1 MPVRKHQEESLSNV
15 HSGSEVNGD
24 EGSEC
29 TSVSTRF
36 HRLVLIFVQCLA
48 RMTWQF
54 SRKITTLFCL
64 VLVSGA
70 LSCQRVEETSLRQSE
85 ELLQSD
91 MALEAANLLEKI
103 VEADDRNAEAIV
115 LLGQAYDKL
124 GRFQDAVFQLKRA
137 KHLYIDQPEAEAETR
152 LKLATIYMKLGNRQ
166 DAQHELRAIV
176 SSTSNETL
184 LREVA
189 GIVGD
194 TYQVVQLTGGEGD
207 NYSPIFSPDGTRIA
221 FSSFRLD
228 NGEIYLMDLSGHIH
242 QRVTFTTEL
251 NETSPAFLS
260 NQNYLFYNFEPKD
273 SREVKIVLQSSG
285 STRIYSGFKVTHIH
299 SKETYEVL
307 PIGFGVRAPRVAP
320 DGRRIVYESN
330 TDANL
335 ELYVLDIGGL
345 SLENIDSNTIQPKR
359 ITHNEV
365 DDGGPCFFPD
375 GQKVVFVSTRDKIH
389 QLYTVSIDGG
399 AETHLNPNQY
409 DCYSPVVS
417 LDGKSIA
424 FVSARDGDIEV
435 YMINA
440 DGTNERRLTNGVG
453 VSMQP
458 AFSPDGRKLAFVSD
472 RSDNFQIYLMSL
484 DQAVTRNELTQRLK

>member
-1 MPVRKHQEESLSNV
+1 MPVRKRQEESLSNA
-15 HSGSEVNGD
+15 HSGPEINDD
-24 EGSEC
+24 ESTEC
-29 TSVSTRF
+29 PSVSLHF
-36 HRLVLIFVQCLA
+36 HRRVLISVPCLA

-54 SRKITTLFCL
+54 YRKITTLFCL
-64 VLVSGA
+64 ILVSGA
-70 LSCQRVEETSLRQSE
+70 LSCQRVEDTSLRQSK

-103 VEADDRNAEAIV
+103 VEADDRNAEARI
-115 LLGQAYDKL
+115 LLGQAYDRL

-137 KHLYIDQPEAEAETR
+137 KHLYIDQPKAEAEAR

-166 DAQHELRAIV
+166 DAQKELRAIV

-189 GIVGD
+189 GVVGD
-194 TYQVVQLTGGEGD
+194 TYQVVQLTSGEAD

-228 NGEIYLMDLSGHIH
+228 NGEIYVMDLSGRIH
-242 QRVTFTTEL
+242 QRVTFTSEI

-260 NQNYLFYNFEPKD
+260 NPNYLFYNSEPKD

-307 PIGFGVRAPRVAP
+307 PLGFGVRAPRIAL
-320 DGRRIVYESN
+320 DGHRIVYESN

-335 ELYVLDIGGL
+335 ELYLLDIGGL
-345 SLENIDSNTIQPKR
+345 RLENIDSNTIQPKR

-365 DDGGPCFFPD
+365 DDGGPCFFPN
-375 GQKVVFVSTRDKIH
+375 GQQVVFVSTRDKIH
-389 QLYTVSIDGG
+389 QLYTVNIDGG
-399 AETHLNPNQY
+399 EERHLNPNQY

-435 YMINA
+435 YMMNA
-440 DGTNERRLTNGVG
+440 DGTDERRLTNGVG

-472 RSDNFQIYLMSL
+472 RSDNLQIYLMSL
-484 DQAVTRNELTQRLK
+484 DQPVTRDELTQRLK

>member
-1 MPVRKHQEESLSNV
+1 MPVQKHQEERLPNV
-15 HSGSEVNGD
+15 CSRCD
-24 EGSEC
+24 IKDKEGLQC
-29 TSVSTRF
+29 TSIPTPL
-36 HRLVLIFVQCLA
+36 HLHVLIFVQNLA
-48 RMTWQF
+48 RMAWHSSQE
-54 SRKITTLFCL
+54 ITAFLCL
-64 VLVSGA
+64 A
-70 LSCQRVEETSLRQSE
+70 LISSALHCQHMGESSLQQSE

-103 VEADDRNAEAIV
+103 VESDDQNGKARV
-115 LLGQAYDKL
+115 LLGQAYDRL
-124 GRFQDAVFQLKRA
+124 GRFQDAIFQLKKA
-137 KHLYIDQPEAEAETR
+137 KHLYINQPEAEAKTR

-166 DAQHELRAIV
+166 DAHNELRAIV
-176 SSTSNETL
+176 NITSNEAM

-194 TYQVVQLTGGEGD
+194 TYEVVQLTEGAAD
-207 NYSPIFSPDGTRIA
+207 NYSPIFSPDGRRIA

-228 NGEIYLMDLSGHIH
+228 NGEIYVMDLNGRIH

-260 NQNYLFYNFEPKD
+260 SPNYLFYSCEPKD

-285 STRIYSGFKVTHIH
+285 STPIYAGFKVTHIH
-299 SKETYEVL
+299 SKETHEIL
-307 PIGFGVRAPRVAP
+307 PMGFGVRAPQVSP
-320 DGRRIVYESN
+320 DGQRVVYESN
-330 TDANL
+330 TEANL
-335 ELYVLDIGGL
+335 EVYLLDIGGL
-345 SLENIDSNTIQPKR
+345 NLQDIDSNAIQPKR
-359 ITHNEV
+359 ITYNEV
-365 DDGGPCFFPD
+365 DDGSPCLFPD
-375 GQKVVFVSTRDKIH
+375 EERIVFVSTREKIH
-389 QLYTVSIDGG
+389 QLYTVSVDGG
-399 AETHLNPNQY
+399 AEKHLNPNQY

-424 FVSARDGDIEV
+424 FVSARDGDIEI
-435 YMINA
+435 YMMDA

-484 DQAVTRNELTQRLK
+484 DQPVTRNVLTQRLK

>member
-15 HSGSEVNGD
+15 HSGSEVNVD

-29 TSVSTRF
+29 TTVSTLLR
-36 HRLVLIFVQCLA
+36 RRVLIFVPCLG
-48 RMTWQF
+48 RMTWRF

-64 VLVSGA
+64 LLVSGA
-70 LSCQRVEETSLRQSE
+70 LSCQRAEETSLRQSE

-91 MALEAANLLEKI
+91 MALEASNLLEKI
-103 VEADDRNAEAIV
+103 VEADDQNAEARV
-115 LLGQAYDKL
+115 LLGQAYDRL

-137 KHLYIDQPEAEAETR
+137 KQLYIDRPEAKAVAR

-166 DAQHELRAIV
+166 DAQNELHAIV

-189 GIVGD
+189 AIVGD
-194 TYQVVQLTGGEGD
+194 TYQVTQLTRGEAD

-221 FSSFRLD
+221 FSSFRLE
-228 NGEIYLMDLSGHIH
+228 NGEIYVMDLSGRIL

-260 NQNYLFYNFEPKD
+260 NPNYLFYNSEPKD

-299 SKETYEVL
+299 SKETFEVL

-320 DGRRIVYESN
+320 DGHRIVYESN

-345 SLENIDSNTIQPKR
+345 SLEYIDSNTIQPKR

-375 GQKVVFVSTRDKIH
+375 GQQVVFVSTRDKIH
-389 QLYTVSIDGG
+389 QLYTVGIDGG
-399 AETHLNPNQY
+399 AERHLNPNQY

-435 YMINA
+435 YLINA

-484 DQAVTRNELTQRLK
+484 DQPITRNELTQRLK

>member
-1 MPVRKHQEESLSNV
+1 MPVRKHQEESLSNA
-15 HSGSEVNGD
+15 HSGPEINGA

-29 TSVSTRF
+29 TCVPTCF
-36 HRLVLIFVQCLA
+36 HRRVLIFVQCLA

-64 VLVSGA
+64 VLVVGA

-103 VEADDRNAEAIV
+103 IEADDRNAEARV
-115 LLGQAYDKL
+115 LLGQAYDRL
-124 GRFQDAVFQLKRA
+124 GRFPDAVFQLKRA
-137 KHLYIDQPEAEAETR
+137 KHLYNDEPEAEAEAR

-166 DAQHELRAIV
+166 DARRELRAIV
-176 SSTSNETL
+176 SNTSNETL

-194 TYQVVQLTGGEGD
+194 TYQVEQLTGEEGD
-207 NYSPIFSPDGTRIA
+207 NYSPIFSPDGARIA

-228 NGEIYLMDLSGHIH
+228 NGEIYVMDLSGRIH

-260 NQNYLFYNFEPKD
+260 NPNYLFYNSEPKD

-320 DGRRIVYESN
+320 DGQRIVYESN
-330 TDANL
+330 ADANL

-345 SLENIDSNTIQPKR
+345 SLENIDSNTIQPER

-375 GQKVVFVSTRDKIH
+375 GQQVVFVSTRDKIH

-435 YMINA
+435 YMMNA

-484 DQAVTRNELTQRLK
+484 DQPVTRNELTQRLK